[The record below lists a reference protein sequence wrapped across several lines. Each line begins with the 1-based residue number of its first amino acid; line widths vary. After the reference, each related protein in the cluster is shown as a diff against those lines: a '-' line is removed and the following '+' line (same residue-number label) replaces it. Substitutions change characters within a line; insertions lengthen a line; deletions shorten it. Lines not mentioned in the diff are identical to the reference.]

1 MPHHRIKDENKPYKT
16 TLASEVARMIVPVFM
31 RPGSTIIARDG
42 TVYERRKDGSLRVIT
57 RGTGRKSK
65 TT

>member
-1 MPHHRIKDENKPYKT
+1 MPHFHIKDSSKPYKT
-16 TLASEVARMIVPVFM
+16 TLTSEAARIIFPGFM
-31 RPGSTIIARDG
+31 RPGSTVIARDG

-57 RGTGRKSK
+57 RGARRKTK

>member
-1 MPHHRIKDENKPYKT
+1 MPHFHVKDEKKPYKT
-16 TLASEVARMIVPVFM
+16 TLTSEVARMIIPGLI

-42 TVYERRKDGSLRVIT
+42 TVYERCANGSLRVIT
-57 RGTGRKSK
+57 WGKKRKHK

>member
-1 MPHHRIKDENKPYKT
+1 MPHFHIKDEKKPYKT
-16 TLASEVARMIVPVFM
+16 TLISEVARMIIPGFM

-57 RGTGRKSK
+57 RGAKRKHK